1 MQHFSDAEAECKL
14 LLERDEPLPL
24 PAYDQCMK
32 ASHLF
37 NLMDA
42 RGIISVAERQAYI
55 GRVRSLA
62 RQCCETWVKAGQ
74 NWKAAE
80 EERLKMLQGSGH
92 E

>member
-1 MQHFSDAEAECKL
+1 M
-14 LLERDEPLPL
+14 LERDKPLPL

-55 GRVRSLA
+55 GRVRTLA
-62 RQCCETWVKAGQ
+62 RHCCEVWVEAGY
-74 NWKAAE
+74 NWKNAE
-80 EERLKMLQGSGH
+80 NSELRNPEGNSD

>member
-1 MQHFSDAEAECKL
+1 M
-14 LLERDEPLPL
+14 PL

-55 GRVRSLA
+55 GRVRNLA
-62 RQCCETWVKAGQ
+62 RQCCEAWVEAGH
-74 NWKAAE
+74 NWKNTE
-80 EERLKMLQGSGH
+80 EDELRNIKGNNDG
-92 E
+92 